1 LKDFTVLFLQTKGD
15 FRRYKSF
22 KILQNSSIVYLDFIV
37 PGNNDLFIVSPLLQ
51 TIGSTFLTELALCL
65 KVKWIQ

>member
-1 LKDFTVLFLQTKGD
+1 MELKDFTVLFLQTKGD

-37 PGNNDLFIVSPLLQ
+37 PGNNDL
-51 TIGSTFLTELALCL
+51 CL
-65 KVKWIQ
+65 KVKWIQW

>member
-1 LKDFTVLFLQTKGD
+1 MNHTQKNIAQPMELKDFIVLFLPTKGE

-37 PGNNDLFIVSPLLQ
+37 PGNNDLSIYF
-51 TIGSTFLTELALCL
+51 
-65 KVKWIQ
+65 